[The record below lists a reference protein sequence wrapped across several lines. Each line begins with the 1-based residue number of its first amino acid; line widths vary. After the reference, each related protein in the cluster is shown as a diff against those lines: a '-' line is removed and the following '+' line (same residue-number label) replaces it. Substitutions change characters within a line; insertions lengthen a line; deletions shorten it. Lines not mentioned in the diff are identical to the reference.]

1 MPDVSFVHESGDVVL
16 RSIEV
21 RVDDDVATITG
32 LVSSDVWE
40 HIERED
46 VFGAAHRRRAGEL
59 TGRGDVRIEIEGAES
74 ALRPGVG
81 PFAHDWTI
89 LNASR
94 RVEDAPGEVWTGAL
108 FTDPPM
114 WTKAVDALA
123 ESGFTAVSIGDTSVD
138 LVDGSGTTVSVSAN
152 TEARLGGIACH
163 RRVGE
168 PSASTLADALSVV
181 NHVNDT
187 FPAGTL
193 TLSGDTLTMK
203 SGVPIPEGNDIT
215 DLLEALAYGL
225 PGMLEMVA
233 PAIQR
238 VVAGD
243 LTSADAI
250 REIFG

>member
-1 MPDVSFVHESGDVVL
+1 MPDVNFVHESGDVVL

-32 LVSSDVWE
+32 LVSPDVWE

-114 WTKAVDALA
+114 WSKAAEALA
-123 ESGFTAVSIGDTSVD
+123 ESGFATVSSGDTSAD
-138 LVDGSGTTVSVSAN
+138 FADGSGATVSVSAN
-152 TEARLGGIACH
+152 VDARLGGIACH
-163 RRVGE
+163 RPIGR
-168 PSASTLADALSVV
+168 PSGAALAEVLIVV

-193 TLSGDTLTMK
+193 TFSGDTLTMK

-238 VVAGD
+238 VATGD
-243 LTSADAI
+243 ITSADAI
-250 REIFG
+250 SEIFG

>member
-1 MPDVSFVHESGDVVL
+1 MPDVNFVHESGDVVL

-21 RVDDDVATITG
+21 HVADDVASITG
-32 LVSSDVWE
+32 LVSPDVWE

-74 ALRPGVG
+74 ALRPGIG
-81 PFAHDWTI
+81 PFAHDWKI
-89 LNASR
+89 VNASR
-94 RVEDAPGEVWTGAL
+94 RVDDAPGEVWTGAL

-114 WTKAVDALA
+114 WSKAADALA
-123 ESGFTAVSIGDTSVD
+123 ESGFAPVSTGDTSAD
-138 LVDGSGTTVSVSAN
+138 FADGSGTTVSVSAN
-152 TEARLGGIACH
+152 VDARLGGIACH
-163 RRVGE
+163 RSIGR
-168 PSASTLADALSVV
+168 PSAAALAEVLIVV

-238 VVAGD
+238 VAAGD
-243 LTSADAI
+243 ITSADAI

>member
-1 MPDVSFVHESGDVVL
+1 MPDVSFVHESGDVLV

-21 RVDDDVATITG
+21 TIEDDRATITG
-32 LVSSDVWE
+32 LVSPDVWE

-46 VFGAAHRRRAGEL
+46 VFGTAHRRRAGEL
-59 TGRGDVRIEIEGAES
+59 TGRGDVKIEIEGAES
-74 ALRPGVG
+74 AMQAGVG
-81 PFAHDWTI
+81 PFARDWRI
-89 LNASR
+89 VSASR
-94 RVEDAPGEVWTGAL
+94 RVDDAPGEVWTGAL

-114 WTKAVDALA
+114 WSKATDALV
-123 ESGFTAVSIGDTSVD
+123 ETGFSMVSSDDTSAEFVD
-138 LVDGSGTTVSVSAN
+138 DSGSTVGLSAGV
-152 TEARLGGIACH
+152 EARLGTITC
-163 RRVGE
+163 RRTIGR
-168 PSASTLADALSVV
+168 PSADVLTEVLIVV

-193 TLSGDTLTMK
+193 TFSSDTLTMK

-238 VVAGD
+238 VAAGD
-243 LTSADAI
+243 ITSADAI